1 MPHRPARQMTID
13 EFAAEIGMT
22 TRTVRSYQA
31 RGLLPAPK
39 RLGRSPMY
47 DGFHLTRMR
56 TVLRLQ
62 HRGLPLEAI
71 RALLEPDLV
80 LRQFLPTG
88 VALVCALR
96 DNPDLL
102 HEAIECGVV
111 TRLPDGSLELRNA
124 RAVLAAGRRG
134 ASIVHTVNVLVQAVS
149 ALRPHAESA
158 FAEVQRSTP
167 SVPAENLAE
176 LVVEA
181 FRIAVAAVA
190 SHEVSRTAS

>member
-1 MPHRPARQMTID
+1 MSDRAARQMTID

-31 RGLLPAPK
+31 RGLLPAPN

-71 RALLEPDLV
+71 RALLAPDLV
-80 LRQFLPTG
+80 LRQFLPTSD
-88 VALVCALR
+88 VLVCALR
-96 DNPDLL
+96 HNPELL
-102 HEAIECGVV
+102 RSAIDCGVL
-111 TRLPDGSLELRNA
+111 TQLPDGSLELRNA
-124 RAVLAAGRRG
+124 RAVLAASRTG
-134 ASIVHTVNVLVQAVS
+134 APIGHTVSVLVEAVS

-158 FAEVQRSTP
+158 LAEVQRSAP
-167 SVPAENLAE
+167 SVPPENLAE

-181 FRIAVAAVA
+181 FRLAIMAVTTHGVP
-190 SHEVSRTAS
+190 RTA

>member
-1 MPHRPARQMTID
+1 MSDLAARQMTID

-31 RGLLPAPK
+31 RGLLPAPN

-47 DGFHLTRMR
+47 DDFHLARMR

-71 RALLEPDLV
+71 RVLLAPDLV

-88 VALVCALR
+88 NALVCALR
-96 DNPDLL
+96 HNPELL
-102 HEAIECGVV
+102 HSAIECGVV
-111 TRLPDGSLELRNA
+111 TQLPDGTLEVRNA
-124 RAVLAAGRRG
+124 RAVLAAGRTG
-134 ASIVHTVNVLVQAVS
+134 APIAHTVSVLVQAVS
-149 ALRPHAESA
+149 ALQPHAESA
-158 FAEVQRSTP
+158 LAEVRRSAQ
-167 SVPAENLAE
+167 SVPPENLAE

-181 FRIAVAAVA
+181 FRLAVMSVA
-190 SHEVSRTAS
+190 SRGVPRTA

>member
-1 MPHRPARQMTID
+1 MSDRAARQMTID

-31 RGLLPAPK
+31 RGLLPAPN
-39 RLGRSPMY
+39 RQGRSPMY
-47 DGFHLTRMR
+47 DDCHLTRMR

-71 RALLEPDLV
+71 RALLAPDLV

-88 VALVCALR
+88 DVLVCALR
-96 DNPDLL
+96 QNPELL
-102 HEAIECGVV
+102 RAAIDSGVV

-124 RAVLAAGRRG
+124 RAVLAAARKG
-134 ASIVHTVNVLVQAVS
+134 ASLGHTVSVLVQAVS
-149 ALRPHAESA
+149 VLQPHAESA
-158 FAEVQRSTP
+158 LAEVQRSAP
-167 SVPAENLAE
+167 SVPPENLAE

-181 FRIAVAAVA
+181 FRLAITAVAGRG
-190 SHEVSRTAS
+190 VSRTAS

>member
-1 MPHRPARQMTID
+1 MSDHAAGQMTID

-31 RGLLPAPK
+31 RGLLPAPN

-47 DGFHLTRMR
+47 DHFHLTRMR

-71 RALLEPDLV
+71 RALLAPDLV

-88 VALVCALR
+88 DVLVCALR
-96 DNPDLL
+96 QNPELL
-102 HEAIECGVV
+102 HSAIECGVLN
-111 TRLPDGSLELRNA
+111 RLPDGSLEVRNA

-134 ASIVHTVNVLVQAVS
+134 ASICHTVSVLVQVVS
-149 ALRPHAESA
+149 VLQPHAESA
-158 FAEVQRSTP
+158 LAEVRRSAI
-167 SVPAENLAE
+167 SVPPENLAE

-181 FRIAVAAVA
+181 FRLAVTAVS
-190 SHEVSRTAS
+190 SHGVSQTA